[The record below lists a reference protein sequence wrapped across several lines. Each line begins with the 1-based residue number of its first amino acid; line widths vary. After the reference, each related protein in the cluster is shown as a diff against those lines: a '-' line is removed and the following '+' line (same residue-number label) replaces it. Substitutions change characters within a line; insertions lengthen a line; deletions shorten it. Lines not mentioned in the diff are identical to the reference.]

1 MNHQRFTPI
10 ISKNTVHSIA
20 IKLENLI
27 KTCFMQFL
35 STANSKCMSTVR
47 CMLTVSFMS
56 FFSNFIGYEGNF
68 IGRMKY

>member
-35 STANSKCMSTVR
+35 STTNSKCMSTVI
-47 CMLTVSFMS
+47 CMLTASFLS
-56 FFSNFIGYEGNF
+56 FF
-68 IGRMKY
+68 